1 MKKIIILCCILIF
14 SNANSSEKDL
24 SGNAL
29 DCYLRTDISLFT
41 ADTYVSILFKTK
53 KKAKFAISSFK
64 IEDGE
69 IDKFDILKTGETVN
83 YKVQDWKI
91 VLKVKGIK
99 KFYWDREEVEGEIWI
114 KRQNLEL
121 MNLMFFYEGIKCKL
135 VDANDTQL
143 FDKYNKFQSI
153 YNEVLEK
160 QKKESES
167 KNIL

>member
-29 DCYLRTDISLFT
+29 DCYINTNISDYT
-41 ADTYVSILFKTK
+41 VDTHVSILFETK

-64 IEDGE
+64 IVDGE
-69 IDKFDILKTGETVN
+69 IDEFDILKTGEIVN
-83 YKVQDWKI
+83 YKVHDWKI

-99 KFYWDREEVEGEIWI
+99 SFYWDRKEVEGEIWI
-114 KRQNLEL
+114 KRENLEL
-121 MNLMFFYEGIKCKL
+121 MNLMFFYDFIKCKL

-143 FDKYNKFQSI
+143 FDKYNEFQSI
-153 YNEVLEK
+153 NNELLQK